1 MRTERFVISLDSL
14 KSIQTMS
21 HRPKAFIRPP
31 LAQIAYS
38 ACVIAGTLL
47 VSCSRQQADQSTT
60 STDTVTTTTYTSGSY
75 GYDLQQL
82 RAYHPDL
89 IELSDRDAKA
99 KLIILPAY
107 QARVMTSTA
116 TGDEGKGFGWVNH
129 KLIASGDS
137 VPHMHPF
144 GGEERF
150 WLGPEGGQFSIYF
163 KKGVPFTYEN
173 WQVPKEIDTER
184 FSLVS
189 ASPTEARFEK
199 DMQLVNYSGHTLDL
213 RVNRNIRLLSRGALD
228 SLLDLDIDKDIEAV
242 GFETENIITNT
253 GEQAWTKGSGMLSIW
268 ILSMLN
274 ATDSTTVAVPFVTG
288 NEKELGKVVTDD
300 YFGTVPSDR
309 LVVKDGLILFKTDGH
324 YRSKIGV
331 SPKRA
336 KPVVGSYDAAGG
348 VLTLAMFSLP
358 KGGSYVNSKWE
369 LQKDPFS
376 GDAVNSYNDGPVNGS
391 QMGLWYEIESSSP
404 GAALKPGESLTH
416 YHRTIH
422 LKGDAAALDKVAVK
436 MLGAGVHA
444 IALP

>member
-1 MRTERFVISLDSL
+1 MFTQPKTFKRFSPVQLI
-14 KSIQTMS
+14 
-21 HRPKAFIRPP
+21 PGAFLMP
-31 LAQIAYS
+31 LIAS
-38 ACVIAGTLL
+38 MLL
-47 VSCSRQQADQSTT
+47 VSCSKKQPDQSST
-60 STDTVTTTTYTSGSY
+60 SPDTVTTATYTSGSY

-89 IELSDRDAKA
+89 IELTDRDAKA

-116 TGDEGKGFGWVNH
+116 AGDSGQSFGWVNH

-163 KKGVPFTYEN
+163 NKGAPFTYEN

-189 ASPTEARFEK
+189 ATPVEARFEK
-199 DMQLVNYSGHTLDL
+199 DMHLVNYSGHEFDL
-213 RVNRNIRLLSRGALD
+213 KVNRNITLLSRAALD
-228 SLLDLDIDKDIEAV
+228 SLTGVSIGADIEAV

-253 GEQAWTKGSGMLSIW
+253 GKQEWTKQTGMLSIW

-274 ATDSTTVAVPFVTG
+274 AADSTTVAVPYVAG
-288 NEKELGKVVTDD
+288 DEKVLGRIATDD
-300 YFGTVPSDR
+300 YFGKVPEDR
-309 LVVKDGLILFKTDGH
+309 LVINDGLILFKTDGH

-358 KGGSYVNSKWE
+358 KDGSYVNSKWE
-369 LQKDPFS
+369 MQKDPFS

-404 GAALKPGESLTH
+404 AAALKPGQSLTH
-416 YHRTIH
+416 VHRTIH
-422 LKGDAAALDKVAVK
+422 LKGTKQALDAVAK
-436 MLGAGVHA
+436 KTLGVG
-444 IALP
+444 IDSIQLP